1 MTTEAGKY
9 IAGLLKANPDA
20 PSKTL
25 ARVAFEKKPE
35 LFGTFQRAYGIVRY
49 YNGTKG
55 NANRAKKSSQ
65 KIHREPQLKITKY
78 PSVAASIP
86 DSWCD
91 TGWGPV
97 EIDSDDRIAVLC
109 DVHIPYHDKTAVEVA
124 IRDIRKYNPSIVLLG
139 GDVTDNYK
147 ESRWEQDPTMRPF
160 TDEVFVARKFLE
172 AIRSWF
178 PKARIIYKEGNHEER
193 HAKLLMSGAPALYG
207 FEETTLQS
215 LYHLDKFGIE
225 WVGDKRPL
233 RLGKL
238 NFIHGH
244 EYGFFGDP
252 SSVSKGFYRR
262 AKTHVMGG
270 HYHRT
275 SQNSEPTLDGTVL
288 SQWSVGCLCGI
299 RPKWKPLNDWNHGF
313 ATVETAKGG
322 EFRVQ
327 NYRIIHGK
335 AY

>member
-9 IAGLLKANPDA
+9 VSGLLKANPDA
-20 PSKTL
+20 PSRTL

-35 LFGTFQRAYGIVRY
+35 LFGTFQRAYHSVRY

-55 NANRAKKSSQ
+55 EKNRANKSSN
-65 KIHREPQLKITKY
+65 KTLREPQLKITTY

-97 EIDSDDRIAVLC
+97 EIDSDERIFVLC
-109 DVHIPYHDKTAVEVA
+109 DSHIPYHDKTALEVA
-124 IRDIRKYNPSIVLLG
+124 IKEAREYKPSIVLLG
-139 GDVTDNYK
+139 GDITDNYG
-147 ESRWEQDPTMRPF
+147 ESRWEKDPTVRHF
-160 TDEVFVARKFLE
+160 SDEVFIARKFLE
-172 AIRSWF
+172 SIRSWF

-207 FEETTLQS
+207 IQETS
-215 LYHLDKFGIE
+215 LPALYQLDKLGIE
-225 WVGDKRPL
+225 WVGEKRPL

-244 EYGFFGDP
+244 EYPLFGDP
-252 SSVSKGFYRR
+252 ANVAKGFFRR

-270 HYHRT
+270 HYHKT
-275 SQNSEPTLDGTVL
+275 SQNSEGTLEFTTL
-288 SQWSVGCLCGI
+288 SQWSVGCLCGLNPQY
-299 RPKWKPLNDWNHGF
+299 RPLNDWNHGF
-313 ATVETAKGG
+313 ATVDTAKGG
-322 EFRVQ
+322 EFQVN